1 MTNISL
7 VVRRAYRCPEPCRQ
21 QCSLTV
27 SAGQHVIGG
36 VLDVDLCGV
45 DDLAV
50 DYAIHGVD
58 LVGEQL
64 FSVWD
69 LKETSDVVV
78 VVLCVGSWLALVCG
92 ILEPSVGG
100 HPMQW
105 KVHSRVIMKKYKTLG
120 PLNYLLSLSSQ

>member
-7 VVRRAYRCPEPCRQ
+7 VVRRAYRCPEPCKQ

-69 LKETSDVVV
+69 LKETSDMVV

-92 ILEPSVGG
+92 ILEPSVVG

-105 KVHSRVIMKKYKTLG
+105 EVHSRVIMKKYKTLG
-120 PLNYLLSLSSQ
+120 PLNNLLSLSSQ

>member
-45 DDLAV
+45 SDLAV
-50 DYAIHGVD
+50 DHAIHGVD

-69 LKETSDVVV
+69 LNETSDGMSPIYTGVYWCCQG
-78 VVLCVGSWLALVCG
+78 LWCVTSWSLLLVAIHAMGS
-92 ILEPSVGG
+92 PFTS
-100 HPMQW
+100 
-105 KVHSRVIMKKYKTLG
+105 KT
-120 PLNYLLSLSSQ
+120 